1 LQKEKGLCRIF
12 YLHPTIQILTRPLKT
27 CIIAGKKEIK
37 MPVHADDIHLGSNA
51 HPFNLP
57 GTDGRNYQLNDFS
70 DARLLVILFIC
81 NHCPYVKA
89 IQDRLVALQGEYDK
103 KDVSLVA
110 ISSNDVATYPEDSFD
125 NMKKVVAEKGYN
137 FPYLFDETQEV
148 AKTYDAVCTPD
159 IFVYD
164 DERKLAYRG
173 RLDDNWKE
181 PEKVTHRDL
190 KLALDSLL
198 KGEEITFNIVPSM
211 GCSIKWKN

>member
-1 LQKEKGLCRIF
+1 
-12 YLHPTIQILTRPLKT
+12 
-27 CIIAGKKEIK
+27 

-125 NMKKVVAEKGYN
+125 NMKKVAAEKGYN

-164 DERKLAYRG
+164 GERKLAYRG